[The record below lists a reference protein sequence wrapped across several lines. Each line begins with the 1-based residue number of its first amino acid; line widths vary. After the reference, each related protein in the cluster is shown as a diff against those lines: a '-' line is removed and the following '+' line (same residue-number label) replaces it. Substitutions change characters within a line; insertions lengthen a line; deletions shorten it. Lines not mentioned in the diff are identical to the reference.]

1 MRRLILS
8 IGLALCCVLTM
19 TAVAHAHDWPMSRY
33 DAERSASTPEELSD
47 KLQLIWTR
55 QLPELRPAWPD
66 QPKLK
71 FDTGYD
77 PILVGSRLI
86 LASSF
91 DDSVTAWSTQTGVE
105 LWRFSA
111 MGPVRF
117 APLVWDGKVY
127 FVSDDGYLYCLNI
140 DDGSLLWKFRGGP
153 ENRLILG
160 NERLISMWPARGAP
174 VIAEGKIYFTAG
186 IWPFMGIFIHAL
198 NATNGKQVWTNS
210 GDGSRYM
217 KQPHFSDAFAGV
229 APQGPL
235 AVSGDKLLIPGGRS
249 VPACYDRHTG
259 ELLYYQLAENG
270 KKGGGAFVSANDKFL
285 FNGGAVFDLETEKY
299 LGVCGEHTAFA
310 GGRLYDFFDREL
322 RVSDLKGADSKTTET
337 VDRKGVKTKSTKWT
351 LPTLAKIDAQR
362 TTCLIKAGS
371 TLFVGSD
378 KSVAAYAL
386 SSKSDSSIKL
396 KYELPIDGSP
406 HAIVAANKQLFV
418 TTLDGKIYCFG
429 STSKPTPTVN
439 HTLQKSPPRKPDEQ
453 ALAQAAEL
461 LQVTGA
467 RDGYALVYGGGN
479 LAKLL
484 ALLQQSSLRLMVF
497 EADTEKAAQL
507 RLALC
512 ESGIG
517 ADRLAI
523 LPTNP
528 LEVELPSYLASLIL
542 VDDAPASDAQLMALL
557 KKTYASLRPYGGNA
571 VWNTSSKQLGEVTEK
586 LSSTELHGAEW
597 KQHGEATI
605 LTRVGA
611 LPGSGNWTH
620 EHADAANS
628 RVSADQLVK
637 APLGLLWFG
646 GTSNEGILPR
656 HGHGPQ
662 PQVIDGRLF
671 IEGVNMLRAIDIYT
685 GRLLWETPIPGIGNL
700 YDNTAHQ
707 PGANAIGTNYIATP
721 DGIYVVHEQRCVKL
735 DPASGKQ
742 LAEFLSPAVTKNAA
756 APRWGYVNISGDY
769 LIGGAD
775 PLYDPT
781 LIKAKPSSSSSGDDP
796 DPVSS
801 TVNAVK
807 DLVDSKTKTTIKE
820 ENDNYSA
827 SKNIVVMNRQ
837 TGKVL
842 WSIAAHNGFR
852 HNSICIG
859 GGRLYC
865 IDRLSGAQLSRFKRR
880 GETPTT
886 PARLLV
892 LDLSTG
898 KELWSSN
905 REIFGTW
912 LSYSIEHDVLVEA
925 GRTARD
931 TLSDEAKG
939 MRAYAAK
946 TGKELWY
953 HKSYLGP
960 AMLHHKTV
968 LMTGNA
974 CDLLT
979 GKPKLRAHPFNDE
992 PLEWVWSRNYGC
1004 NTPMASEHLLTFRS
1018 GAAGYFDLLND
1029 GGTGNFGGFRS
1040 SCTNNLVVAGGVLT
1054 APDYTRSCT
1063 CSYQNQ
1069 TSVALVHMPEAEIW
1083 TSFGSQTPKLPIKRL
1098 GVNLG
1103 APGDRKADDG
1113 TLWIEYPSVGGS
1125 SPAVAIEMVPAK
1137 PKWFRGH
1144 SAEIEGGGL
1153 NWVTASGAV
1162 GLKQLNIKLLTNG
1175 SNERRYTVRLHFAE
1189 PEDVAPGERV
1199 FDIKLQSKP
1208 VLVAFDVRESS
1219 GSRNRT
1225 IVKEFRDI
1233 TVTEELQVELT
1244 PDPKCKYP
1252 DAIISGVEVQAQEG

>member
-1 MRRLILS
+1 LRF
-8 IGLALCCVLTM
+8 GL
-19 TAVAHAHDWPMSRY
+19 TANAHDWPMTRY
-33 DAERSASTPEELSD
+33 DAQRGANTPEEIAD
-47 KLQLIWTR
+47 KPQLLWSR
-55 QLPELRPAWPD
+55 QLPALRPAWPD

-71 FDTGYD
+71 FDIGYD
-77 PILVGSRLI
+77 PIVVGSTL
-86 LASSF
+86 LLGSSF
-91 DDSVTAWSTQTGVE
+91 DDSVTAWSTETGEE
-105 LWRFSA
+105 LWRFYA

-117 APLVWDGKVY
+117 APLAWEGKVY
-127 FVSDDGYLYCLNI
+127 FVSDDGYLYCLKL
-140 DDGSLLWKFRGGP
+140 DDGSLQWKFRGGP
-153 ENRLILG
+153 EDRLILG

-198 NATNGKQVWTNS
+198 DATTGKQLWTNS

-270 KKGGGAFVSANDKFL
+270 KKGGGAIVAANDKLL
-285 FNGGAVFDLETEKY
+285 FNGGAIFDLATEKY
-299 LGVCGEHTAFA
+299 LGPCGEHVVFDQ
-310 GGRLYDFFDREL
+310 GRLYDFFDREL
-322 RVSDLKGADSKTTET
+322 RISDLKSAEIKTTET
-337 VDRKGVKTKSTKWT
+337 VDRKGAKIKSTKWSM
-351 LPTLAKIDAQR
+351 PTLADLDAQR

-378 KSVAAYAL
+378 KTVSAYATA
-386 SSKSDSSIKL
+386 SKGEASLKL
-396 KYELPIDGSP
+396 KYQLPIEGSP
-406 HAIVAANKQLFV
+406 HAIVAANKRLYV
-418 TTLDGKIYCFG
+418 TTLDGKLYCYG
-429 STSKPTPTVN
+429 PAAKPASVVHHAAKKLTPRQ
-439 HTLQKSPPRKPDEQ
+439 LDQQ
-453 ALAQAAEL
+453 AAAEVAEL
-461 LQVTGA
+461 LQATGV
-467 RDGYALVYGGGN
+467 RDGYALVFGGEN
-479 LAKLL
+479 LARML
-484 ALLQQSSLRLMVF
+484 ALLEQTSLRIMVF
-497 EADTEKAAQL
+497 ERNAETAARL
-507 RLALC
+507 RQAMS
-512 ESGIG
+512 ESAIG
-517 ADRLAI
+517 GDRLSVLSAS
-523 LPTNP
+523 P
-528 LEVELPSYLASLIL
+528 LELELPPYLASLIL
-542 VDDAPASDAQLMALL
+542 VDSAPSDETQLLALL
-557 KKTYASLRPYGGNA
+557 KKTYALLRPYGGSA
-571 VWNTSSKQLGEVTEK
+571 VWNTPAKPLAEITEK
-586 LSSTELHGAEW
+586 LSATELPGAEW
-597 KQHGEATI
+597 KRHGEGMM

-611 LPGSGNWTH
+611 LPGSANWTH

-685 GRLLWETPIPGIGNL
+685 GRLLWEKPIPGVGKL

-721 DGIYVVHEQRCVKL
+721 DGIYVVHEQRCMKL
-735 DPASGKQ
+735 DPATGKE
-742 LAEFLSPAVTKNAA
+742 LAEFRLPATTKNAP

-781 LIKAKPSSSSSGDDP
+781 LIKAKPSIAASDDDP

-801 TVNAVK
+801 AVTAVK
-807 DLVDSKTKTTIKE
+807 DLVDSKAKSTTKE

-827 SKNIVVMNRQ
+827 SKSIVVMNRQ

-842 WSIAAHNGFR
+842 WSISAQSGFR

-865 IDRLSGAQLSRFKRR
+865 IDRMSGAQLSRFKRR

-886 PARLLV
+886 TARLLV
-892 LDLSTG
+892 LDLATG
-898 KELWSSN
+898 KELWSST

-912 LSYSIEHDVLVEA
+912 LSYSVEYDVLVEA

-931 TLSDEAKG
+931 TLSDEARG

-946 TGKELWY
+946 TGQELWY

-960 AMLHHKTV
+960 AMLHHRTV

-992 PLEWVWSRNYGC
+992 PLEWVWTRNYGC

-1018 GAAGYFDLLND
+1018 GAAGFFDLLND

-1040 SCTNNLVVAGGVLT
+1040 SCTNNLVVAGGILT

-1069 TSVALVHMPEAEIW
+1069 TSVALVHMPDAEIW
-1083 TSFGSQTPKLPIKRL
+1083 TSFGAQTPKLPIKKL
-1098 GVNLG
+1098 GINLG

-1113 TLWIEYPSVGGS
+1113 TLWIEYPSVGGL
-1125 SPAVAIEMVPAK
+1125 SPAVAIETVPAK
-1137 PKWFRGH
+1137 PQWFRGH
-1144 SAEIEGGGL
+1144 SAEIDGEGL
-1153 NWVTASGAV
+1153 NWVAASGAM
-1162 GLKQLNIKLLTNG
+1162 GLQQLNVKLLTKG
-1175 SNERRYTVRLHFAE
+1175 SKAQRYTVRLHFAE
-1189 PEDVAPGERV
+1189 PEEVASGERV
-1199 FDIKLQSKP
+1199 FEIKLQGKS
-1208 VLVAFDVRESS
+1208 VLPAFDVREAA
-1219 GSRNRT
+1219 GSRKHP
-1225 IVKEFRDI
+1225 IVKEFRDVV
-1233 TVTEELQVELT
+1233 VTEELQIKLT
-1244 PDPKCKYP
+1244 PDPKCKFP
-1252 DAIISGVEVQAQEG
+1252 QAILSGVEIQAQQD

>member
-1 MRRLILS
+1 
-8 IGLALCCVLTM
+8 
-19 TAVAHAHDWPMSRY
+19 MSRY
-33 DAERSASTPEELSD
+33 DAQRSASTPEELSD
-47 KLQLIWTR
+47 KLQLLWTR
-55 QLPELRPAWPD
+55 QLPTLRPAWPD

-77 PILVGSRLI
+77 PIVVGSRL
-86 LASSF
+86 LLGSSF
-91 DDSVTAWSTQTGVE
+91 DDSVTAWSTETGEE
-105 LWRFSA
+105 LWRFYAS
-111 MGPVRF
+111 GPVRF
-117 APLVWDGKVY
+117 APLAWEGKVY
-127 FVSDDGYLYCLNI
+127 AVSDDGHLYCLNI

-153 ENRLILG
+153 EDRLILG

-174 VIAEGKIYFTAG
+174 VIADGKIYFTAG

-198 NATNGKQVWTNS
+198 DATTGKPVWTNS

-270 KKGGGAFVSANDKFL
+270 KKGGGAFASANDKFL
-285 FNGGAVFDLETEKY
+285 FNGGAVFELETEKY
-299 LGVCGEHTAFA
+299 LGPCGEQTAFA
-310 GGRLYDFFDREL
+310 AGRLYDFFDKEL
-322 RVSDLKGADSKTTET
+322 RVSDLKGAGNKTTET

-371 TLFVGSD
+371 TLFVGSE

-386 SSKSDSSIKL
+386 SSKGDESLKL
-396 KYELPIDGSP
+396 KYQLLLDGSP
-406 HAIVAANKQLFV
+406 HTFVAANQRLFV
-418 TTLDGKIYCFG
+418 TTLEGKIYCFG
-429 STSKPTPTVN
+429 PAAKPTEKSRSPV
-439 HTLQKSPPRKPDEQ
+439 HHALHKSPSQKLEQQ
-453 ALAQAAEL
+453 ALAEAADL
-461 LQVTGA
+461 LQATGV
-467 RDGYALVYGGGN
+467 RDGYALVFGGGN
-479 LAKLL
+479 MAKLL
-484 ALLQQSSLRLMVF
+484 ALLQQSSLRLTVL
-497 EADTEKAAQL
+497 EADAEKAASL
-507 RLALC
+507 RLALR
-512 ESGIG
+512 EAGIS

-523 LPTNP
+523 LPTSP
-528 LEVELPSYLASLIL
+528 LEVELPPYMASLIL
-542 VDDAPASDAQLMALL
+542 VNDAPADDAQLMALL
-557 KKTYASLRPYGGNA
+557 KKTYSSLRPFRGMA
-571 VWNTSSKQLGEVTEK
+571 VWNTPSKQLAEVTEK
-586 LSSTELHGAEW
+586 LSSTELQGAEW
-597 KQHGEATI
+597 KQDGQAML

-628 RVSADQLVK
+628 RVSPDQLVK

-671 IEGVNMLRAIDIYT
+671 IEGVNMLRAMDIYT
-685 GRLLWETPIPGIGNL
+685 GRLLWETTIPGLGKL

-721 DGIYVVHEQRCVKL
+721 DGIYVIHEQRCLKL

-742 LAEFLSPAVTKNAA
+742 SAEFRLPAATKNAPP
-756 APRWGYVNISGDY
+756 PRWGYVNISGDY

-781 LIKAKPSSSSSGDDP
+781 LIKAKPSVAAAGDDP
-796 DPVSS
+796 DPVSKLS
-801 TVNAVK
+801 NAVNTVK
-807 DLVDSKTKTTIKE
+807 DSITAKTATVKE

-827 SKNIVVMNRQ
+827 SKSIVVMNRH

-842 WSIAAHNGFR
+842 WSVTAQNGFR

-892 LDLSTG
+892 LDLATG

-905 REIFGTW
+905 REVFGTW

-925 GRTARD
+925 GRAARD

-946 TGKELWY
+946 SGKELWY

-960 AMLHHKTV
+960 AMLHHKTI

-992 PLEWVWSRNYGC
+992 PLEWVWTRNYGC

-1069 TSVALVHMPEAEIW
+1069 SSVALVHMPEAEIW
-1083 TSFGSQTPKLPIKRL
+1083 TSFGTQTPKLPIKKL
-1098 GVNLG
+1098 GINLG

-1113 TLWIEYPSVGGS
+1113 TLWVEYPSVGGF
-1125 SPAVAIEMVPAK
+1125 SPAVAIETVPAK
-1137 PKWFRGH
+1137 PKWYRGH
-1144 SAEIEGGGL
+1144 SAEIDGAAM

-1162 GLKQLNIKLLTNG
+1162 GLEQLNVKLLTKG
-1175 SNERRYTVRLHFAE
+1175 SSERRYTVRLFFAE

-1199 FDIKLQSKP
+1199 FDIKLQGKTILS
-1208 VLVAFDVRESS
+1208 AFDVRETA
-1219 GSRNRT
+1219 GSRKRT
-1225 IVKEFRDI
+1225 IVKEFRDVA
-1233 TVTEELQVELT
+1233 VTEELQVELV
-1244 PDPKCKYP
+1244 PDPKCKFP
-1252 DAIISGVEVQAQEG
+1252 NAILSGVEVQAQED